1 MGTEDNDMHIDEI
14 TERCRWARDHN
25 QEHPSGEWS
34 LDEQLA
40 VALVLRDR
48 NHLETLGYDF
58 EQATDQVCRAAGL
71 NALEF
76 TGWLN
81 DIRKALENDQRG

>member
-1 MGTEDNDMHIDEI
+1 MTKDGI

-25 QEHPSGEWS
+25 EGRPSQQWS
-34 LDEQLA
+34 PGEQLA

-48 NHLETLGYDF
+48 EWLDSMSHTTETATELVC
-58 EQATDQVCRAAGL
+58 EQAGL
-71 NALEF
+71 SAFEF

-81 DIRKALENDQRG
+81 DIRASLEADRRG